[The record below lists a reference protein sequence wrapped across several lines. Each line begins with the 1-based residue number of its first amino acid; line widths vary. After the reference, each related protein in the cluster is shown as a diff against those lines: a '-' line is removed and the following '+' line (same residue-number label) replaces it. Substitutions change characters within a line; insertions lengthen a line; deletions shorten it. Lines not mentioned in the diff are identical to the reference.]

1 MVEKMNEEVM
11 DSKELQVGDVVTGSV
26 TKVEEKQVLVNVGYK
41 TDGVIPISE
50 LANVHIEKASD
61 VVELDQTL
69 ELKIIKLEEDDLVLS
84 KRAVDAEKAWV
95 ELQEKFTSGH
105 VFDVTVKDI
114 VNGGLVV
121 DLGVRGFI
129 PASLVEVHYV
139 EDFTDYKGKTLAVK
153 IVELDREKNRVIL
166 SHKAVVELELD
177 SKKKE
182 AISSLKEGDVV
193 EGTVQRLTDFGA
205 FVNVGGVD
213 GLVHISQISHERVE
227 QPSEVLEQGQKVKVK
242 VLSVDADTQRISL
255 SIKAAQPGPWENVAG
270 EIKAGDIREGVVK
283 RLVTFGAFVEILPG
297 VEGLVHVSQ
306 IANRH
311 VKNPNEVLEMGQ
323 EVKVKVLEV
332 HVAEKRISLSI
343 KEALEENNVT
353 EDYSQYEPNADSA
366 TFQLSDIIGEQLK
379 KLKEIMRGTS
389 GKGKT

>member
-1 MVEKMNEEVM
+1 MVEKMNEEVV
-11 DSKELQVGDVVTGSV
+11 DSKALQVGDVVTGSV

-69 ELKIIKLEEDDLVLS
+69 ELKVIKLEDDDLVLS
-84 KRAVDAEKAWV
+84 KRAVDAEKAWI
-95 ELQEKFTSGH
+95 ELQEKFTSGK

-129 PASLVEVHYV
+129 PASLVEMHYV
-139 EDFTDYKGKTLAVK
+139 EDFTDYRGKTLAVK

-166 SHKAVVELELD
+166 SHKAVVEQELE

-213 GLVHISQISHERVE
+213 GLVHISQISHDRVE
-227 QPSEVLEQGQKVKVK
+227 QPSDVLTQGQSVKVK

-255 SIKAAQPGPWENVAG
+255 SIKAAEPGPWENVAA
-270 EIKAGDIREGVVK
+270 EVKAGDVREGIVK
-283 RLVTFGAFVEILPG
+283 RIVTFGAFVEILPG

-332 HVAEKRISLSI
+332 HAAEKRISLSI
-343 KEALEENNVT
+343 KEAVEENNEI
-353 EDYSQYEPNADSA
+353 EDYSQYEPTSESA
-366 TFQLSDIIGEQLK
+366 TFQFSDIIGEQLK
-379 KLKEIMRGTS
+379 KLK
-389 GKGKT
+389 K

>member
-61 VVELDQTL
+61 VVELNQTL

-379 KLKEIMRGTS
+379 KLK
-389 GKGKT
+389 K

>member
-1 MVEKMNEEVM
+1 MVEKMNEEVV
-11 DSKELQVGDVVTGSV
+11 DSKALQVGDVVTGSV

-61 VVELDQTL
+61 VVKLDQNL
-69 ELKIIKLEEDDLVLS
+69 ELKVIKLEDDDLVLS

-95 ELQEKFTSGH
+95 ELQEKFTSGE

-129 PASLVEVHYV
+129 PASLVEMYYV

-166 SHKAVVELELD
+166 SHKAVVEQELE

-205 FVNVGGVD
+205 FVNVGDVD
-213 GLVHISQISHERVE
+213 GLVHISQISHDRVE
-227 QPSEVLEQGQKVKVK
+227 QPSDVLTQGQSVKVK

-255 SIKAAQPGPWENVAG
+255 SIKAAQPGPWENVSA
-270 EIKAGDIREGVVK
+270 EVKAGDIREGIVK
-283 RLVTFGAFVEILPG
+283 RIVTFGAFVEILPG

-332 HVAEKRISLSI
+332 HAAEKRISLSI
-343 KEALEENNVT
+343 KEAVEENNET
-353 EDYSQYEPNADSA
+353 EDYSQYEPTSESA
-366 TFQLSDIIGEQLK
+366 TFQFSDIIGEQLK
-379 KLKEIMRGTS
+379 KLK
-389 GKGKT
+389 K

>member
-11 DSKELQVGDVVTGSV
+11 NSKELQVGDVVTGSV

-69 ELKIIKLEEDDLVLS
+69 ELKIIKLEDDDLVLS

-95 ELQEKFTSGH
+95 ELQEKFNSGH

-139 EDFTDYKGKTLAVK
+139 EDFADYKGKTLAVK

-166 SHKAVVELELD
+166 SHKAVVELEQD

-182 AISSLKEGDVV
+182 AISSLKEGDIV

-343 KEALEENNVT
+343 KETLEENNVT

-379 KLKEIMRGTS
+379 KLK
-389 GKGKT
+389 K

>member
-270 EIKAGDIREGVVK
+270 EIKAGDICEGVVK

-379 KLKEIMRGTS
+379 KLK
-389 GKGKT
+389 K

>member
-1 MVEKMNEEVM
+1 MVEKMNEEVV
-11 DSKELQVGDVVTGSV
+11 DSKALQVGDVVTGSV

-69 ELKIIKLEEDDLVLS
+69 ELKVIKLEDDDLVLS

-95 ELQEKFTSGH
+95 ELQEKFTSGE

-129 PASLVEVHYV
+129 PASLVEMHYV
-139 EDFTDYKGKTLAVK
+139 EDFTEYKGKTLAVK

-166 SHKAVVELELD
+166 SHKAVVEQELE

-213 GLVHISQISHERVE
+213 GLVHISQISHDRVE
-227 QPSEVLEQGQKVKVK
+227 QPSDVLTQGQSVKVK

-255 SIKAAQPGPWENVAG
+255 SIKAAEPGPWENVAA
-270 EIKAGDIREGVVK
+270 EVKAGDVREGIVK
-283 RLVTFGAFVEILPG
+283 RIVTFGAFVEILPG

-332 HVAEKRISLSI
+332 HAAEKRISLSI
-343 KEALEENNVT
+343 KEAVEENNET
-353 EDYSQYEPNADSA
+353 EDYSQYEPTSESA
-366 TFQLSDIIGEQLK
+366 TFQFSDIIGEQLK
-379 KLKEIMRGTS
+379 KLK
-389 GKGKT
+389 K

>member
-61 VVELDQTL
+61 VVELDQIL

-95 ELQEKFTSGH
+95 ELQEKFTSGD

-311 VKNPNEVLEMGQ
+311 VKNPNEALEMGQ

-379 KLKEIMRGTS
+379 KLK
-389 GKGKT
+389 K

>member
-69 ELKIIKLEEDDLVLS
+69 ELKVIKLEEDDLVLS

-227 QPSEVLEQGQKVKVK
+227 QPSEVLEQGQTVKVK

-270 EIKAGDIREGVVK
+270 ELKAGDIREGVVK
-283 RLVTFGAFVEILPG
+283 RLVTFGAFVEVLPG

-311 VKNPNEVLEMGQ
+311 VKNPSEVLEMGQ

-343 KEALEENNVT
+343 KEALEENNVI

-379 KLKEIMRGTS
+379 KLK
-389 GKGKT
+389 K

>member
-41 TDGVIPISE
+41 TDGIIPISE

-61 VVELDQTL
+61 VVELDQIL

-343 KEALEENNVT
+343 KETFEENNVI

-379 KLKEIMRGTS
+379 KLK
-389 GKGKT
+389 K

>member
-69 ELKIIKLEEDDLVLS
+69 ELKVIKLEEDDLVLS

-255 SIKAAQPGPWENVAG
+255 SIKAAQPGPWENIAG
-270 EIKAGDIREGVVK
+270 EVKAGDIREGIVK

-379 KLKEIMRGTS
+379 KLK
-389 GKGKT
+389 K

>member
-11 DSKELQVGDVVTGSV
+11 NSKELQVGDVVTGSV

-95 ELQEKFTSGH
+95 ELQEKFNSGH

-139 EDFTDYKGKTLAVK
+139 EDFADYKGKTLAVK

-182 AISSLKEGDVV
+182 AISSLKEGDIV

-343 KEALEENNVT
+343 KETLEENNVT

-379 KLKEIMRGTS
+379 KLK
-389 GKGKT
+389 K

>member
-182 AISSLKEGDVV
+182 AISSLKEGDIV

-332 HVAEKRISLSI
+332 HAAEKRISLSI
-343 KEALEENNVT
+343 KEALEENNVI

-379 KLKEIMRGTS
+379 KLK
-389 GKGKT
+389 K

>member
-129 PASLVEVHYV
+129 PASLVEVQYV

-343 KEALEENNVT
+343 KEALEENNVI

-379 KLKEIMRGTS
+379 KLK
-389 GKGKT
+389 K

>member
-11 DSKELQVGDVVTGSV
+11 NSKELQVGDVVTGSV

-69 ELKIIKLEEDDLVLS
+69 ELKIIKLEENDLVLS

-95 ELQEKFTSGH
+95 ELQEKFNSGY

-139 EDFTDYKGKTLAVK
+139 EDFADYKGKTLAVK

-343 KEALEENNVT
+343 KETLEENNVT

-379 KLKEIMRGTS
+379 KLK
-389 GKGKT
+389 K

>member
-11 DSKELQVGDVVTGSV
+11 DSKVLQVGDVVTGSV

-69 ELKIIKLEEDDLVLS
+69 ELKVIKLEDDDLVLS
-84 KRAVDAEKAWV
+84 KRAIDAEKAWV
-95 ELQEKFTSGH
+95 ELQEKFTSGE

-129 PASLVEVHYV
+129 PASLVEMHYV

-166 SHKAVVELELD
+166 SHKAVVEQELD

-213 GLVHISQISHERVE
+213 GLVHISQISHDRVA
-227 QPSEVLEQGQKVKVK
+227 QPSDVLTQGQGVKVK

-255 SIKAAQPGPWENVAG
+255 SIKAAQPGPWENVSA
-270 EIKAGDIREGVVK
+270 EVKAGDIREGVVK
-283 RLVTFGAFVEILPG
+283 RIVTFGAFVEILPG

-323 EVKVKVLEV
+323 QVKVKVLEV
-332 HVAEKRISLSI
+332 HAAEKRISLSI
-343 KEALEENNVT
+343 KEAIEENNET
-353 EDYSQYEPNADSA
+353 EDYSQYEPTSESA
-366 TFQLSDIIGEQLK
+366 TFQFSDIIGEQLK
-379 KLKEIMRGTS
+379 KLKNKEGY
-389 GKGKT
+389 KW

>member
-227 QPSEVLEQGQKVKVK
+227 QPSEVLEQGQNVKVK

-379 KLKEIMRGTS
+379 KLK
-389 GKGKT
+389 K

>member
-11 DSKELQVGDVVTGSV
+11 NSKELQVGDVVTGSV

-69 ELKIIKLEEDDLVLS
+69 ELKIIKLEDDDLVLS

-95 ELQEKFTSGH
+95 ELQEKFDSGH

-139 EDFTDYKGKTLAVK
+139 EDFADYKGKTLAVK

-182 AISSLKEGDVV
+182 AISSLKEGDIV

-227 QPSEVLEQGQKVKVK
+227 QPSEVLAQGQKVKVK

-311 VKNPNEVLEMGQ
+311 VKNPSEVLEMGQ

-343 KEALEENNVT
+343 KETLEENNVT

-379 KLKEIMRGTS
+379 KLK
-389 GKGKT
+389 K

>member
-11 DSKELQVGDVVTGSV
+11 NSKELQVGDVVTGSV

-61 VVELDQTL
+61 VVELGQTL
-69 ELKIIKLEEDDLVLS
+69 ELKIIKLEENDLVLS

-95 ELQEKFTSGH
+95 ELQEKFNSGY

-139 EDFTDYKGKTLAVK
+139 EDFADYKGKTLAVK

-343 KEALEENNVT
+343 KETLEENNVT

-379 KLKEIMRGTS
+379 KLK
-389 GKGKT
+389 K

>member
-270 EIKAGDIREGVVK
+270 EIKAGDIREGVIK

-311 VKNPNEVLEMGQ
+311 VKNPNEVVEMGQ

-379 KLKEIMRGTS
+379 KLK
-389 GKGKT
+389 K

>member
-11 DSKELQVGDVVTGSV
+11 DSKVLQVGDVVTGSV

-69 ELKIIKLEEDDLVLS
+69 ELKVIKLEDDDLVLS
-84 KRAVDAEKAWV
+84 KRAIDAEKAWV
-95 ELQEKFTSGH
+95 ELQEKFTSGE

-129 PASLVEVHYV
+129 PASLVEMHYV

-166 SHKAVVELELD
+166 SHKAVVEQELD

-213 GLVHISQISHERVE
+213 GLVHISQISHDRVA
-227 QPSEVLEQGQKVKVK
+227 QPSDVLTQGQGVKVK

-255 SIKAAQPGPWENVAG
+255 SIKAAQPGPWENVSA
-270 EIKAGDIREGVVK
+270 EVKAGDIREGVVK
-283 RLVTFGAFVEILPG
+283 RIVTFGAFVEILPG

-323 EVKVKVLEV
+323 QVKVKVLEV
-332 HVAEKRISLSI
+332 HAAEKRISLSI
-343 KEALEENNVT
+343 KEAIEENNET
-353 EDYSQYEPNADSA
+353 EDYSQYEPTSESA
-366 TFQLSDIIGEQLK
+366 TFQFSDIIGEQLK
-379 KLKEIMRGTS
+379 KLK
-389 GKGKT
+389 K

>member
-11 DSKELQVGDVVTGSV
+11 NSKELQVGDVVTGSV

-69 ELKIIKLEEDDLVLS
+69 ELKIIKLEDDDLVLS

-95 ELQEKFTSGH
+95 ELQGKFNSGH

-139 EDFTDYKGKTLAVK
+139 EDFADYKGKTLAVK

-177 SKKKE
+177 SKKKKQ
-182 AISSLKEGDVV
+182 SL
-193 EGTVQRLTDFGA
+193 R
-205 FVNVGGVD
+205 
-213 GLVHISQISHERVE
+213 
-227 QPSEVLEQGQKVKVK
+227 
-242 VLSVDADTQRISL
+242 
-255 SIKAAQPGPWENVAG
+255 
-270 EIKAGDIREGVVK
+270 
-283 RLVTFGAFVEILPG
+283 
-297 VEGLVHVSQ
+297 
-306 IANRH
+306 
-311 VKNPNEVLEMGQ
+311 
-323 EVKVKVLEV
+323 
-332 HVAEKRISLSI
+332 
-343 KEALEENNVT
+343 
-353 EDYSQYEPNADSA
+353 
-366 TFQLSDIIGEQLK
+366 
-379 KLKEIMRGTS
+379 
-389 GKGKT
+389 

>member
-11 DSKELQVGDVVTGSV
+11 NSKELQVGDVVTGSV

-61 VVELDQTL
+61 VVELNQTL

-95 ELQEKFTSGH
+95 ELQEKFNSGH

-139 EDFTDYKGKTLAVK
+139 EDFADYKGKTLAVK

-182 AISSLKEGDVV
+182 AISSLKEGDIV

-343 KEALEENNVT
+343 KETLEENNVT

-379 KLKEIMRGTS
+379 KLK
-389 GKGKT
+389 K

>member
-69 ELKIIKLEEDDLVLS
+69 ELKVIKLEEDDLVLS

-193 EGTVQRLTDFGA
+193 EGTVQRLTNFGA

-270 EIKAGDIREGVVK
+270 EVKAGDIREGVVK

-343 KEALEENNVT
+343 KEAIEENNVI

-379 KLKEIMRGTS
+379 KLK
-389 GKGKT
+389 K

>member
-11 DSKELQVGDVVTGSV
+11 NSKELQVGDVVTGSV

-69 ELKIIKLEEDDLVLS
+69 ELKIIKLEDDDLVLS

-95 ELQEKFTSGH
+95 ELQEKFNSGH

-139 EDFTDYKGKTLAVK
+139 EDFADYKGKTLAVK

-182 AISSLKEGDVV
+182 AISSLKEGDIV

-270 EIKAGDIREGVVK
+270 EIKAGDILEGVVK

-343 KEALEENNVT
+343 KETLEENNVT

-379 KLKEIMRGTS
+379 KLK
-389 GKGKT
+389 K

>member
-11 DSKELQVGDVVTGSV
+11 DSKALQVGDVVTGSV

-69 ELKIIKLEEDDLVLS
+69 ELKVIKLEDDDLVLS
-84 KRAVDAEKAWV
+84 KRAVDAEKAWT
-95 ELQEKFTSGH
+95 ELQEKFNSGD

-139 EDFTDYKGKTLAVK
+139 EDFTEYKGKTLAVK

-166 SHKAVVELELD
+166 SHKAVVEQELD

-182 AISSLKEGDVV
+182 AISSLKEGDIV

-213 GLVHISQISHERVE
+213 GLVHISQISHDRVE
-227 QPSEVLEQGQKVKVK
+227 QPSDLLEQGQKVKVK
-242 VLSVDADTQRISL
+242 VLSVDADTHRISL
-255 SIKAAQPGPWENVAG
+255 SIKAAQPGPWENVAD
-270 EIKAGDIREGVVK
+270 EIKVGDIREGTV
-283 RLVTFGAFVEILPG
+283 RRIVTFGAFVEILPG

-332 HVAEKRISLSI
+332 HAAEKRISLSI

-353 EDYSQYEPNADSA
+353 EDYSQYEPASESA
-366 TFQLSDIIGEQLK
+366 TFQFSDIIGEQLK
-379 KLKEIMRGTS
+379 KLK
-389 GKGKT
+389 K

>member
-1 MVEKMNEEVM
+1 MVEKMNEEVVNT
-11 DSKELQVGDVVTGSV
+11 KALQVGDIVTGTV
-26 TKVEEKQVLVNVGYK
+26 TKVEEKQVFVNVGYK

-61 VVELDQTL
+61 VVEVEQTL
-69 ELKIIKLEEDDLVLS
+69 ELKVIKLEDDDLVLS
-84 KRAVDAEKAWV
+84 KRAVDAEKAWEV
-95 ELQEKFTSGH
+95 LQGQFTSGE
-105 VFDVTVKDI
+105 VFDVTIKDI

-129 PASLVEVHYV
+129 PASLVEMHYV

-166 SHKAVVELELD
+166 SHKAVVEQELD
-177 SKKKE
+177 KKKKE
-182 AISSLKEGDVV
+182 AVSSLQAGDVV

-213 GLVHISQISHERVE
+213 GLVHISQISHDRVE
-227 QPSEVLEQGQKVKVK
+227 QPSDVLTEGQTVKVK

-255 SIKAAQPGPWENVAG
+255 SMKAVQPGPWSNVSNQV
-270 EIKAGDIREGVVK
+270 KVGDLLEGKVK
-283 RLVTFGAFVEILPG
+283 RLVTFGAFVEIFPG

-311 VKNPNEVLEMGQ
+311 VKNPNEVLTIGQ

-332 HVAEKRISLSI
+332 HSEEKRISLSI

-353 EDYSQYEPNADSA
+353 EDYSKYEPTSDSA
-366 TFQLSDIIGEQLK
+366 TFQLGDIIGEKLKNLK
-379 KLKEIMRGTS
+379 K
-389 GKGKT
+389 

>member
-61 VVELDQTL
+61 VVELNQTL

-343 KEALEENNVT
+343 KEALEENNVI

-379 KLKEIMRGTS
+379 KLK
-389 GKGKT
+389 K

>member
-69 ELKIIKLEEDDLVLS
+69 ELKVIKLEEDDLVLS

-270 EIKAGDIREGVVK
+270 ELKAGDIREGVVK
-283 RLVTFGAFVEILPG
+283 RLVTFGAFVEVLPG

-343 KEALEENNVT
+343 KEALEENNVI

-379 KLKEIMRGTS
+379 KLK
-389 GKGKT
+389 K

>member
-69 ELKIIKLEEDDLVLS
+69 ELKVIKLEEDDLVLS

-139 EDFTDYKGKTLAVK
+139 EDFTDYKGKTLDVK

-242 VLSVDADTQRISL
+242 VLSVDVDTQRISL

-270 EIKAGDIREGVVK
+270 ELKAGDIREGVVK
-283 RLVTFGAFVEILPG
+283 RLVTFGAFVEVLPG

-343 KEALEENNVT
+343 KEALEENNVI

-379 KLKEIMRGTS
+379 KLK
-389 GKGKT
+389 K

>member
-69 ELKIIKLEEDDLVLS
+69 ELKVIKLEEEDLVLS

-270 EIKAGDIREGVVK
+270 ELKAGDIREGVVK
-283 RLVTFGAFVEILPG
+283 RLVTFGAFVEVLPG

-343 KEALEENNVT
+343 KEALEENNVI

-379 KLKEIMRGTS
+379 KLK
-389 GKGKT
+389 K

>member
-1 MVEKMNEEVM
+1 MVEKMNEEVV
-11 DSKELQVGDVVTGSV
+11 DSKALQVGDVVTGSV

-61 VVELDQTL
+61 VVKLDQNL
-69 ELKIIKLEEDDLVLS
+69 ELKVIKLEDDDLVLS

-95 ELQEKFTSGH
+95 ELQEKFTSGE

-129 PASLVEVHYV
+129 PASLVEMHYV

-166 SHKAVVELELD
+166 SHKAVVEQELE

-205 FVNVGGVD
+205 FVNVGNVD
-213 GLVHISQISHERVE
+213 GLVHISQISHDRVE
-227 QPSEVLEQGQKVKVK
+227 QPSDVLTQGQSVKVK

-255 SIKAAQPGPWENVAG
+255 SIKAAQPGPWENVSA
-270 EIKAGDIREGVVK
+270 EVKAGDIREGIVK
-283 RLVTFGAFVEILPG
+283 RIVTFGAFVEILPG

-323 EVKVKVLEV
+323 AVKVKVLEV
-332 HVAEKRISLSI
+332 HAAEKRISLSI
-343 KEALEENNVT
+343 KEAVEENNET
-353 EDYSQYEPNADSA
+353 EDYSQYEPTSESA
-366 TFQLSDIIGEQLK
+366 TFQFSDIIGEQLK
-379 KLKEIMRGTS
+379 KLK
-389 GKGKT
+389 K

>member
-61 VVELDQTL
+61 VVELDQIL

-84 KRAVDAEKAWV
+84 KRAVDAEKAWI

-311 VKNPNEVLEMGQ
+311 VKNPNEVLEIGQ

-343 KEALEENNVT
+343 KETLEENNVI

-379 KLKEIMRGTS
+379 KLK
-389 GKGKT
+389 K

>member
-69 ELKIIKLEEDDLVLS
+69 ELKIIKLEENDLVLS

-379 KLKEIMRGTS
+379 KLK
-389 GKGKT
+389 K

>member
-343 KEALEENNVT
+343 KEALEENNVI
-353 EDYSQYEPNADSA
+353 EDYSQYEPNADSS

-379 KLKEIMRGTS
+379 KLK
-389 GKGKT
+389 K

>member
-1 MVEKMNEEVM
+1 MEEKMNEEVM

-255 SIKAAQPGPWENVAG
+255 SIKAALPGPWENVAG

-379 KLKEIMRGTS
+379 KLK
-389 GKGKT
+389 K

>member
-61 VVELDQTL
+61 VVELNQTL

-84 KRAVDAEKAWV
+84 KRAVDAEKAWI

-323 EVKVKVLEV
+323 EVTVKVLEV

-379 KLKEIMRGTS
+379 KLK
-389 GKGKT
+389 K

>member
-283 RLVTFGAFVEILPG
+283 RLVTFGAFVEILSG

-379 KLKEIMRGTS
+379 KLK
-389 GKGKT
+389 K